1 MSDISLEKIDAIRER
16 TGVTYTEA
24 KEALEFCNGDVI
36 EALVYIENNQ
46 KNQNTFS
53 KEDVYTTKEEFMT
66 WMKDIIKKGN
76 VNRIIVKKD
85 DKVVVDVPV
94 NAGVAVGV
102 IAVMVPVIGVIGAL
116 TAVFTKLTIEIVK
129 NDGSVEVVNK
139 VIKSKAQDV
148 KEKFDDFASEM
159 KEKFDNKTQ
168 KNSDEGEDSSVY
180 QYTVTFEEFDED
192 KQNETEVEVTEVEVN
207 EEKED
212 NK

>member
-168 KNSDEGEDSSVY
+168 KNSDEGEDGSVY